1 MLVIGDFLSLA
12 GRSLHH
18 LLFFYRHCWLAVP
31 RVNQSPTAL
40 LTPDRVF
47 SLQQANPTLLHP
59 CQTVSWGFVEF
70 RVCEFL
76 NCLEVFPKVRAC
88 FYCNALVCFA
98 SQTGHLSCLHIR
110 ISGKE
115 LHKGKFIFSVRSVN
129 GDRTVESVITLDL
142 FAEQYVK
149 KTPSSP
155 LPSRKPL
162 HTGVCRERNGSLLRS
177 LFM

>member
-1 MLVIGDFLSLA
+1 MA
-12 GRSLHH
+12 GPH
-18 LLFFYRHCWLAVP
+18 
-31 RVNQSPTAL
+31 VNQSPTAL

-70 RVCEFL
+70 RVCEFF

-115 LHKGKFIFSVRSVN
+115 LHKGKFIFSVKSVN
-129 GDRTVESVITLDL
+129 GDRIVESVITLDL
-142 FAEQYVK
+142 FDEQYVK
-149 KTPSSP
+149 KPP
-155 LPSRKPL
+155 VLPYLQGNHHIQVFAGREMVPYSGACLCNTFLYACRKI
-162 HTGVCRERNGSLLRS
+162 G
-177 LFM
+177 F